1 MTQYIDKD
9 AVIAEIERRIKEVSQ
24 IEKASYEIGLCDA
37 YKTIISVLDTLEVKE
52 VDLEDEIERF
62 VKSEKFQ
69 KASGTIKVTNLLAKH
84 FYELGLKTQ
93 KGE

>member
-24 IEKASYEIGLCDA
+24 IEKAFYEIGLCDA
-37 YKTIISVLDTLEVKE
+37 YKTIITLEVKE
-52 VDLEDEIERF
+52 VDLDEEIERF
-62 VKSEKFQ
+62 VKSDEFR

-84 FYELGLKTQ
+84 FYELGLKAQ

>member
-37 YKTIISVLDTLEVKE
+37 
-52 VDLEDEIERF
+52 
-62 VKSEKFQ
+62 
-69 KASGTIKVTNLLAKH
+69 
-84 FYELGLKTQ
+84 
-93 KGE
+93 